1 MVGDR
6 ALLEVRQQRQ
16 LAALVAKV
24 RVEQAVAPAAQQG
37 VRGPQELPQQV
48 EAEVEEAPVPVV
60 MLLWAG
66 LVRPVLS
73 SIRRTAAAAAV
84 VEVEERA
91 TPMLVEMVQWVASME
106 AAAAAAEMVFRLLVM
121 VEMAPLA

>member
-48 EAEVEEAPVPVV
+48 QAEVEEAPVPVV

-66 LVRPVLS
+66 LARPVLS
-73 SIRRTAAAAAV
+73 SIRRTAAAAAA
-84 VEVEERA
+84 VEAVELA
-91 TPMLVEMVQWVASME
+91 TPMPVEMGQWVASMA

>member
-16 LAALVAKV
+16 LAALAAKV

-37 VRGPQELPQQV
+37 VRGPQELPQQA
-48 EAEVEEAPVPVV
+48 EAEAEEAPVPVA

-66 LVRPVLS
+66 LARPVLS
-73 SIRRTAAAAAV
+73 SIRRTAAAAAAAAA
-84 VEVEERA
+84 EERA
-91 TPMLVEMVQWVASME
+91 IPMLVEMVQWVASME

-121 VEMAPLA
+121 VEMAPPA